1 MYDMSNISWLTELY
15 LLNQGASRSHGR
27 QEAIDAML
35 GHIVRGFGG
44 LTGCLAVQAR
54 NGEEGLT
61 IVSVI
66 DLPPDVVGQRV
77 TAGQGVLGKV
87 LESGRAV
94 LINGDAR
101 ADERFRDLPDAQRR
115 KPRSALCWPLAIK
128 SEVIGVLSIN
138 RSDELDPFTEEDLE
152 RGRAAVTL
160 LALVVDNW
168 LMHHDLQNRVEM
180 LSTMNAEIKAVN
192 RLLGETQHQLMQSDK
207 MASIGQLA
215 AGVAHEINNPIGY
228 VSSNLQTL
236 SGYAQELI
244 GLIDTLV
251 ARDAV
256 KPLIDASG
264 VDVAFLRED
273 MAALITESHEGLG
286 RVKKIVQDL
295 KDFSRVDQAEEW
307 EAADLVACL
316 NSTLNIVS
324 NEIKYKAVVDKQ
336 LEPLPEVQCL
346 ASQINQVL
354 LNLLVNAA
362 HAVERDGC
370 ITLRCGHDP
379 GAGNGGEVWFDVAD
393 NGCGIPPE
401 NLGRIFEPFFTTK
414 PVGQGTGLG
423 LSLSYSII
431 QKHHGRLEVES
442 EVGRGTRFHLVL
454 PVRQPEVATA

>member
-1 MYDMSNISWLTELY
+1 M
-15 LLNQGASRSHGR
+15 
-27 QEAIDAML
+27 
-35 GHIVRGFGG
+35 
-44 LTGCLAVQAR
+44 
-54 NGEEGLT
+54 
-61 IVSVI
+61 
-66 DLPPDVVGQRV
+66 
-77 TAGQGVLGKV
+77 
-87 LESGRAV
+87 
-94 LINGDAR
+94 
-101 ADERFRDLPDAQRR
+101 
-115 KPRSALCWPLAIK
+115 
-128 SEVIGVLSIN
+128 
-138 RSDELDPFTEEDLE
+138 
-152 RGRAAVTL
+152 TL

-168 LMHHDLQNRVEM
+168 LTHNDLQNRVEM

-192 RLLGETQHQLMQSDK
+192 LLLGEAQHQLVQADK

-244 GLIDTLV
+244 GLIDTIVEKPEL
-251 ARDAV
+251 
-256 KPLIDASG
+256 KPLIEASG
-264 VDVAFLRED
+264 VDVAFLRDD
-273 MAALITESHEGLG
+273 MAALIAESHQGLG

-295 KDFSRVDQAEEW
+295 KDFSRVEQAEEW

-324 NEIKYKAVVDKQ
+324 NEIKYKAVVDKE
-336 LEPLPEVQCL
+336 LAPLPGVQCL

-362 HAVERDGC
+362 HAVERDGR

-379 GAGNGGEVWFDVAD
+379 DGGDGGEVWFDVAD

-401 NLGRIFEPFFTTK
+401 NLARIFEPFFTTK

-431 QKHHGRLEVES
+431 KKHHGRQRGRTRHAFSSGAAGEPTR
-442 EVGRGTRFHLVL
+442 GRGRVNAAAEPVGPAKPGPAAAIDRYRILVVDDEPNVL
-454 PVRQPEVATA
+454 SALQRSLRGRGYQVTTALGGELALAMLEELQPHAKIQI